1 MTKYYRLKDFNKVIW
16 LNTKQADVIDADRK
30 NYTFY
35 LPNIELRDITKL
47 RVNSIAQITGG
58 GGGGGGGGTN
68 LIYSFKIDGIIYNQN
83 CYYNSDK
90 RGNPTLLIGGF
101 HSHQDYS
108 NMINEL
114 ILAPQTINS
123 LRISIHNM
131 ADSAGPVAGVDFALS
146 LVFDEMELQSYV
158 EIKKELF

>member
-1 MTKYYRLKDFNKVIW
+1 MTSYYRMKDFNKVVW
-16 LNTKQADVIDADRK
+16 LNTKQADVIDSDRK

-47 RVNSIAQITGG
+47 RVNSISQITGT
-58 GGGGGGGGTN
+58 GT
-68 LIYSFKIDGIIYNQN
+68 LIYSFKLDGIKYNQN

-108 NMINEL
+108 NMISEL

-123 LRISIHNM
+123 LTLSIHNM
-131 ADSAGPVAGVDFALS
+131 TDSAGPVAGVDFALS